1 MESFL
6 ATLITILLV
15 VYALRWLFSLLAP
28 WLVKA
33 FARRVMRK
41 AGFSTPG
48 AGQGGGGRGKK
59 ERRGRFAG
67 SGDDMVLR
75 PRRRQG
81 QSLSDLLGGE
91 YVPFTEI

>member
-6 ATLITILLV
+6 ATLITILLLLYV
-15 VYALRWLFSLLAP
+15 LRWLFALAAP

-33 FARRVMRK
+33 FVRRVARK

-48 AGQGGGGRGKK
+48 GGQGAKASAKGGS
-59 ERRGRFAG
+59 GRFAG

-81 QSLSDLLGGE
+81 QSLSDMLGGD

>member
-6 ATLITILLV
+6 ATLITILLLLYV
-15 VYALRWLFSLLAP
+15 MRWLLALVAP

-33 FARRVMRK
+33 FVRRVARK
-41 AGFSTPG
+41 AGFPTHGGEPARKTRPKGG
-48 AGQGGGGRGKK
+48 A
-59 ERRGRFAG
+59 GRFAG

>member
-6 ATLITILLV
+6 ATLITVLLLLYV
-15 VYALRWLFSLLAP
+15 LRWLFALAAP

-41 AGFSTPG
+41 AGFAMPG
-48 AGQGGGGRGKK
+48 GEQERKDPGK
-59 ERRGRFAG
+59 EGARRYAG

-81 QSLSDLLGGE
+81 QSLSDMLGGE